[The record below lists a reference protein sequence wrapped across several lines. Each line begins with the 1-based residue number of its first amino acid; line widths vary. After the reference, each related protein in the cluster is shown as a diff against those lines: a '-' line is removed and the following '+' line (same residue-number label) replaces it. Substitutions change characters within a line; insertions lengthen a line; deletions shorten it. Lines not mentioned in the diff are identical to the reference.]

1 MNSSVFFPFAII
13 GAAGVTVGVLL
24 VFALVAMFMFVAACY
39 KKVEQSTAII
49 RNGFG
54 GTKVTFGGILIVP
67 VLHRMELMDI
77 SVKRIEINRDGSDGL
92 ICKDNL
98 RADVKVAF
106 FVRVNKTPQ
115 DVLKV
120 AQSLGCKRGSDPRE
134 LVAFFD
140 AKFSEALKTVGKQ
153 FNFVD
158 LYTNREQFKE
168 EILKVIG
175 TDLNGYVLDDA
186 AIDYLEQTKLSE
198 LDPNNI
204 LDAEGIKKIVE
215 LTADQA
221 ILANNINRNK
231 EKVIKKQDVEAR
243 EAILELERQQA
254 DAEQKQL
261 REIAEITAREEAQ
274 SKVVQQE
281 ERLRSERVRIQTAEE
296 IAVAEE
302 NRMRQIVVAQKNKER
317 TEAVE
322 TERVEKE
329 RGLERVERERVV
341 ELQEIAKEK
350 ALEVEKKNIQEVI
363 RERVAVERTVVE
375 EEEKI
380 KDTREFA
387 TADRARQV
395 AATRAEEEGKAEK
408 IRKVLEAEGNRDAAK
423 HLAEERVIEAQ
434 AERDSAERE
443 ADARKI
449 LADAKA
455 QEEAVIGMGEARVLE
470 AKADATE
477 KFGRAEAAVIE
488 QKATAEAAGIEKKA
502 EAMKLFDGVGREH
515 EEFKLKLNKDLELQL
530 AAVNVSR
537 DIAREQAGIVGQ
549 ALKSAKIDIVGG
561 EATFFE
567 KIVNSVSNGRA
578 LDSLMDNS
586 RLLTDVGNTLFSGDP
601 EAFTNQLRTFAGRFG
616 MSSEDLKNLSVSA
629 MLARMGTLT
638 DDEGTLS
645 TLDRLG
651 ELAKKL
657 NLSGRQVT
665 DLLGKKG

>member
-1 MNSSVFFPFAII
+1 MIPQIITTAFVVLAFILVGLFF
-13 GAAGVTVGVLL
+13 LYS
-24 VFALVAMFMFVAACY
+24 ACY

-49 RNGFG
+49 RNGVG
-54 GTKVTFGGILIVP
+54 GTKVSFVGMFIVP
-67 VLHRMELMDI
+67 VLQRMELMDI
-77 SVKRIEINRDGSDGL
+77 SVKRIEIARGGSDGL

-120 AQSLGCKRGSDPRE
+120 AQSLGTKRGSDPRE

-140 AKFSEALKTVGKQ
+140 AKFSEALKTVGKK

-175 TDLNGYVLDDA
+175 TDLNGYILDDA
-186 AIDYLEQTKLSE
+186 AIDYLEQTKVAS

-204 LDAEGIKKIVE
+204 LDAEGIKKITD
-215 LTADQA
+215 LTAAQA
-221 ILANNINRNK
+221 ILANEINRNK
-231 EKVIKKQDVEAR
+231 EKVIKKQDVEAQ

-254 DAEQKQL
+254 DAEQKQQ
-261 REIAEITAREEAQ
+261 REILEITAREEAQ
-274 SKVVQQE
+274 AKVVQEE
-281 ERLRSERVRIQTAEE
+281 ERLRAERVRIQTAEE

-322 TERVEKE
+322 TERVEKD

-341 ELQEIAKEK
+341 ELQEIEKNK

-387 TADRARQV
+387 TAERARQV
-395 AATRAEEEGKAEK
+395 AALQAEEAGKAEK
-408 IRKVLEAEGNRDAAK
+408 IRKVLEAEAQRDAAR

-434 AERDSAERE
+434 AERDAAERE

-470 AKADATE
+470 AKAEATE
-477 KFGRAEAAVIE
+477 KFGKAEASVIQ
-488 QKATAEAAGIEKKA
+488 QKASAEAAGIEKKA

-530 AAVNVSR
+530 AAVNVSK
-537 DIAREQAGIVGQ
+537 DIAREQAVIVGQ

-561 EATFFE
+561 EATFFDR
-567 KIVNSVSNGRA
+567 IVDSVSKGKA

-586 RLLTDVGNTLFSGDP
+586 RLLTDVGNTLFTGDP

-616 MSSEDLKNLSVSA
+616 MSSEDLRNLSVSA
-629 MLARMGTLT
+629 MLAKMTAMT
-638 DDEGTLS
+638 DDEKTLA
-645 TLDRLG
+645 TLGRLDAA
-651 ELAKKL
+651 AKSL
-657 NLSGRQVT
+657 NLCGETVSE
-665 DLLGKKG
+665 LLGQKG

>member
-1 MNSSVFFPFAII
+1 MNKMLILANLPITTIAVAIGI
-13 GAAGVTVGVLL
+13 GLLILFGTAAVYAMLFRKTEKGK
-24 VFALVAMFMFVAACY
+24 ALVR
-39 KKVEQSTAII
+39 T
-49 RNGFG
+49 GLG
-54 GTKVTFGGILIVP
+54 GTKVSFDGIIVVP
-67 VLHRMELMDI
+67 IFHRLEVIDI
-77 SVKRIEINRDGSDGL
+77 SVKRIEIDRSAQNGL
-92 ICKDNL
+92 ICKDNM
-98 RADVKVAF
+98 RADIKVAF
-106 FVRVNKTPQ
+106 FVRVNQTPD
-115 DVLKV
+115 DVLRV
-120 AQSLGCKRGSDPRE
+120 AQSVGCARASNTEEIRA
-134 LVAFFD
+134 LFD
-140 AKFSEALKTVGKQ
+140 AKFSEALKTVGKR
-153 FNFVD
+153 FLFTE
-158 LYTNREQFKE
+158 LYE
-168 EILKVIG
+168 ERDTFRDDIIKVIG
-175 TDLNGYVLDDA
+175 TNLNGFILDDA
-186 AIDYLEQTKLSE
+186 SIDYLEQTPLDS
-198 LDPNNI
+198 LDPKNI
-204 LDAEGIKKIVE
+204 LDAEGIKKITD

-221 ILANNINRNK
+221 ILANEINRNK
-231 EKVIKKQDVEAR
+231 EKTIKKQDVEAR

-274 SKVVQQE
+274 SKVVQEE

-296 IAVAEE
+296 VAVAEE
-302 NRMRQIVVAQKNKER
+302 NRLRQIIVAQKNKER

-341 ELQEIAKEK
+341 ELQEIEKEK

-380 KDTREFA
+380 KDTKEFA
-387 TADRARQV
+387 TAERAKQV
-395 AATRAEEEGKAEK
+395 AATRAEEEGQAEK
-408 IRKVLEAEGNRDAAK
+408 IRKVLEAEALRDAAK
-423 HLAEERVIEAQ
+423 HAAEERVIEAQ
-434 AERDSAERE
+434 AERDASERE

-477 KFGRAEAAVIE
+477 KFGLAEAKVVQ
-488 QKATAEAAGIEKKA
+488 QKAFAEAQGIEKKA

-537 DIAREQAGIVGQ
+537 DIAKEQSNIVGQ

-567 KIVNSVSNGRA
+567 KIVNSVSNGKA
-578 LDSLMDNS
+578 LDSLVGTSN
-586 RLLTDVGNTLFSGDP
+586 LLTDVSNTLFSGDP

-616 MSSEDLKNLSVSA
+616 MSSEDLKNISVSA
-629 MLARMGTLT
+629 LLARMGTMT
-638 DDEGTLS
+638 DDEKDLS
-645 TLDRLG
+645 ALDRLG
-651 ELAKKL
+651 DIAKNL
-657 NLSGRQVT
+657 NLAGKDVGE
-665 DLLGKKG
+665 LLGKKG

>member
-1 MNSSVFFPFAII
+1 MLPQIIITVF
-13 GAAGVTVGVLL
+13 TVLGI
-24 VFALVAMFMFVAACY
+24 ALVGMFFLYSACY

-49 RNGFG
+49 RNGVG
-54 GTKVTFGGILIVP
+54 GTKVSFVGMFIIP
-67 VLHRMELMDI
+67 VLQRMELMDI
-77 SVKRIEINRDGSDGL
+77 SVKRIEINRSGSDGL
-92 ICKDNL
+92 ICMDNL

-120 AQSLGCKRGSDPRE
+120 AQSLGCKRGSDPKE
-134 LVAFFD
+134 LVTFFD
-140 AKFSEALKTVGKQ
+140 AKFSEALKSVGKQ
-153 FNFVD
+153 FLFVD
-158 LYTNREQFKE
+158 LYTNRERFKE
-168 EILKVIG
+168 EIIKVIG

-186 AIDYLEQTKLSE
+186 AIDYLEQTKITE

-204 LDAEGIKKIVE
+204 LDAEGIKKITD
-215 LTADQA
+215 LTANQA
-221 ILANNINRNK
+221 ILANEINRNK
-231 EKVIKKQDVEAR
+231 EKTIKKQDVEAR

-254 DAEQKQL
+254 DAEQKQK

-274 SKVVQQE
+274 AKVVQE
-281 ERLRSERVRIQTAEE
+281 EELLRSERVRIQTAEE
-296 IAVAEE
+296 VAVAEE
-302 NRMRQIVVAQKNKER
+302 NRMRQIIVAQKNKER

-341 ELQEIAKEK
+341 ELQEIEKEK

-380 KDTREFA
+380 KDTKEFA
-387 TADRARQV
+387 TAERARQV
-395 AATRAEEEGKAEK
+395 AATKAEEEGQAEK
-408 IRKVLEAEGNRDAAK
+408 IRKVLEAEALRDAAK
-423 HLAEERVIEAQ
+423 HSAEERVIEAQ
-434 AERDSAERE
+434 AERDAAERE

-477 KFGRAEAAVIE
+477 KFGLAEAKVVE
-488 QKATAEAAGIEKKA
+488 QKAFAEATGIEKKA

-537 DIAREQAGIVGQ
+537 DIAKEQSAIVGQ

-567 KIVNSVSNGRA
+567 KIVKSVSNGKA
-578 LDSLMDNS
+578 LDSLVGNS
-586 RLLTDVGNTLFSGDP
+586 NLLTDVSNTLFSGDP

-616 MSSEDLKNLSVSA
+616 MNSEDLKNFTVAGL
-629 MLARMGTLT
+629 LAKLGMMT
-638 DDEGTLS
+638 DDEKELS
-645 TLDRLG
+645 ALDRLG
-651 ELAKKL
+651 DIAEKL
-657 NLSGRQVT
+657 NLANQNVG

>member
-1 MNSSVFFPFAII
+1 MIPQIITTAFVVLAFILVGLFF
-13 GAAGVTVGVLL
+13 LYS
-24 VFALVAMFMFVAACY
+24 ACY

-49 RNGFG
+49 RNGVG
-54 GTKVTFGGILIVP
+54 GTKVSFIGMFIVP
-67 VLHRMELMDI
+67 VLQRMELMDI
-77 SVKRIEINRDGSDGL
+77 SVKRIEIARGGSDGL

-120 AQSLGCKRGSDPRE
+120 AQSLGTKRGSDPRE

-140 AKFSEALKTVGKQ
+140 AKFSEALKTVGKK

-175 TDLNGYVLDDA
+175 TDLNGYILDDA
-186 AIDYLEQTKLSE
+186 AIDYLEQTKVAS

-204 LDAEGIKKIVE
+204 LDAEGIKKITD
-215 LTADQA
+215 LTAAQA
-221 ILANNINRNK
+221 ILANEINRNK
-231 EKVIKKQDVEAR
+231 EKVIKKQDVEAQ

-254 DAEQKQL
+254 DAEQKQQ
-261 REIAEITAREEAQ
+261 REILEITAREEAQ
-274 SKVVQQE
+274 AKVVQEE
-281 ERLRSERVRIQTAEE
+281 ERLRAERVRIQTAEE

-322 TERVEKE
+322 TERVEKD

-341 ELQEIAKEK
+341 ELQEIEKNK

-387 TADRARQV
+387 TAERARQV
-395 AATRAEEEGKAEK
+395 AALQAEEAGKAEK
-408 IRKVLEAEGNRDAAK
+408 IRKVLEAEAQRDAAR

-434 AERDSAERE
+434 AERDAAERE

-470 AKADATE
+470 AKAEATE
-477 KFGRAEAAVIE
+477 KFGKAEASVIQ
-488 QKATAEAAGIEKKA
+488 QKASAEAAGIEKKA

-530 AAVNVSR
+530 AAVNVSK
-537 DIAREQAGIVGQ
+537 DIAREQAVIVGQ

-561 EATFFE
+561 EATFFDR
-567 KIVNSVSNGRA
+567 IVDSVSKGKA

-586 RLLTDVGNTLFSGDP
+586 RLLTDVGNTLFTGDP

-616 MSSEDLKNLSVSA
+616 MSSEDLRNLSVSA
-629 MLARMGTLT
+629 MLAKMTAMT
-638 DDEGTLS
+638 DDEKTLA
-645 TLDRLG
+645 TLGRLDAA
-651 ELAKKL
+651 AKSF
-657 NLSGRQVT
+657 NLGGKTVSE
-665 DLLGKKG
+665 LLGQKG

>member
-1 MNSSVFFPFAII
+1 MKNMIGQIIITAFMVLGIILVGLFF
-13 GAAGVTVGVLL
+13 LYS
-24 VFALVAMFMFVAACY
+24 ACY

-49 RNGFG
+49 RNGVG
-54 GTKVTFGGILIVP
+54 GTKVSFVGMFIIP
-67 VLHRMELMDI
+67 VLQRMELMDI
-77 SVKRIEINRDGSDGL
+77 SVKRIEINRSGADGL
-92 ICKDNL
+92 ICRDNL

-134 LVAFFD
+134 LIAFFD

-153 FNFVD
+153 FEFVD

-175 TDLNGYVLDDA
+175 TDLNGYILDDA
-186 AIDYLEQTKLSE
+186 AIDYLEQTNLAS
-198 LDPNNI
+198 LDPSNI
-204 LDAEGIKKIVE
+204 LDAEGIKKITD
-215 LTADQA
+215 LTARQA
-221 ILANNINRNK
+221 VLANEINRNK
-231 EKVIKKQDVEAR
+231 EKTIKKQDVEAR

-274 SKVVQQE
+274 SKVVQEE

-296 IAVAEE
+296 VAVAEE
-302 NRMRQIVVAQKNKER
+302 NRMRQIIVAQKNKER

-322 TERVEKE
+322 TERVEKD

-341 ELQEIAKEK
+341 ELQEIEKEK

-363 RERVAVERTVVE
+363 RERVSVERTVVE

-387 TADRARQV
+387 TAERARQV
-395 AATRAEEEGKAEK
+395 AETNARESGEAEK
-408 IRKVLEAEGNRDAAK
+408 IRKVLEAEGLRDAAK
-423 HLAEERVIEAQ
+423 HAAEERVIEAQ
-434 AERDSAERE
+434 AARDASERE

-470 AKADATE
+470 AKAEANE
-477 KFGRAEAAVIE
+477 KFGRAEAAVIQE
-488 QKATAEAAGIEKKA
+488 KAYAEAQGIEKKA

-537 DIAREQAGIVGQ
+537 DIAREQSALVGE
-549 ALKSAKIDIVGG
+549 ALKSANIDIVGG
-561 EATFFE
+561 ESTFFE
-567 KIVNSVSNGRA
+567 KIVNSVSNGKS
-578 LDSLMDNS
+578 LDSLMNNS
-586 RLLTDVGNTLFSGDP
+586 SLLTDVSNTLFSGDP

-616 MSSEDLKNLSVSA
+616 MSSEDLKNISVSA
-629 MLARMGTLT
+629 LLARMSTMT
-638 DDEGTLS
+638 DDEKTLS

-651 ELAKKL
+651 DVAEKL
-657 NLSGRQVT
+657 KLGGKDVAE
-665 DLLGKKG
+665 LLGKSRTAKA